1 MPSDTTNLHLK
12 VDQDTASTS
21 FKQWREDIDDNF
33 EAIDDAYK
41 KINDDVDEA
50 NTGTAEWEQRITEIS
65 EENAAIY
72 DAIAQKVTA
81 VPGKS
86 LVEDELI
93 TKLDEDYTKDEVDEL
108 FVTKETLANTTIKQE
123 DINLN
128 NYYTKSEVNGIV
140 TGGSAEALKDY
151 YTKEEIDDMLV
162 GDADIQRIIDYLDAL
177 NGYELS
183 MKEFDELNG
192 NGQGE

>member
-128 NYYTKSEVNGIV
+128 NYYTKSEVNGII

>member
-41 KINDDVDEA
+41 KINDDVDDA